1 MQSAKKISKKEAT
14 IQFSQ
19 TYFLLNIFFFSILL
33 CYLCFP
39 ANIIFLYS
47 PLLLDCR
54 HYKCEVF
61 KLVFIILLCVK
72 PSSNYLDDPVV
83 VEYYQCHFYV
93 DLPFSRPIWNTKILY
108 EKFQM
113 SKVNVPFM
121 LRQSVLPHIIGLCI
135 KLYCWIHTWKRE
147 TIISLSKVCLIFNFR
162 SLVITG
168 RTFGKVGKIHSN
180 VAFNCQIFTTF
191 CILEKEE
198 EINWIVCYIRC
209 VHICLNIFF
218 Y

>member
-1 MQSAKKISKKEAT
+1 
-14 IQFSQ
+14 
-19 TYFLLNIFFFSILL
+19 
-33 CYLCFP
+33 
-39 ANIIFLYS
+39 
-47 PLLLDCR
+47 
-54 HYKCEVF
+54 
-61 KLVFIILLCVK
+61 
-72 PSSNYLDDPVV
+72 
-83 VEYYQCHFYV
+83 
-93 DLPFSRPIWNTKILY
+93 
-108 EKFQM
+108 M

-121 LRQSVLPHIIGLCI
+121 LRQSVLPHIIELCI

-147 TIISLSKVCLIFNFR
+147 DIISLSKVCLIFNFR

-218 Y
+218 TWTQISQGLHPSFYITSIEIMSQTKRNKISETSF